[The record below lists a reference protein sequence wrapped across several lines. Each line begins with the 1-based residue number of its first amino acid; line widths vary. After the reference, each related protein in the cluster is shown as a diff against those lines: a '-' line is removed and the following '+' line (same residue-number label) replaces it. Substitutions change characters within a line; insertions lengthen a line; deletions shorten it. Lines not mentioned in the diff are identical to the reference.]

1 MHSHSRNERRVFWAA
16 VLTGSFMIAEVVGGI
31 VSGSLALLADAGHM
45 LTDFASLALAWF
57 AFRLSRRPSDWK
69 RTYGFDRFQILIA
82 FVNGITLLFVF
93 AWVVYEAISRI
104 LEPIEI
110 LGGTML
116 AVAVVG
122 LVVNLAAFWMLHGAD
137 RENLNIRGAALHVM
151 GDLLGSLGAI
161 AAAGIILLTGWTLA
175 DPLLSILVALLIAR
189 SAWMLIAE
197 AGHILLEGAPR
208 GLDVR
213 DIAPDLMETIED
225 VHDVHHV
232 HAWSITQERTL
243 ATLHACIPCGRDP
256 ASVSAAIKARL
267 DTRFGIRHATIEIE
281 HDDCSDDAR

>member
-16 VLTGSFMIAEVVGGI
+16 VLTGTFMVAEVVGGI

-57 AFRLSRRPSDWK
+57 AFRLSRRPSDWQ

-93 AWVVYEAISRI
+93 AWILYEAITRI
-104 LEPIEI
+104 LEPVEV

-116 AVAVVG
+116 GVAVAG
-122 LVVNLAAFWMLHGAD
+122 LVVNLAAFWLLHGAD
-137 RENLNIRGAALHVM
+137 RDNLNIRGAALHVM
-151 GDLLGSLGAI
+151 GDLFGSLGAI
-161 AAAGIILLTGWTLA
+161 AAAAIILLTGWTFA
-175 DPLLSILVALLIAR
+175 DPLLSVLVALLIAR

-208 GLDVR
+208 GVDVR
-213 DIAPDLMETIED
+213 DIAPDLIAAIED
-225 VHDVHHV
+225 VRDVHHV
-232 HAWSITQERTL
+232 HAWSITQERTM
-243 ATLHACIPCGRDP
+243 ATLHACIPVTGD
-256 ASVSAAIKARL
+256 SVSVCAAIKARL
-267 DTRFGIRHATIEIE
+267 DERFGIGHATVEIE
-281 HDDCSDDAR
+281 HGDCSDDAR